1 MSTPVDAARQP
12 PRPPLRW
19 PTGLLRAG
27 VGAAG
32 VLVGMGVTAVAIAGW
47 SATGGGS
54 GTAAVGTLAAPSG
67 VTVSSV
73 GSTVSVSWD
82 GVVPP
87 QGALAGY
94 IVTRF
99 HGSTPSPAC
108 GTDPAQVGSYVPA
121 GTPACTDAPVSDG
134 TYTYAVT
141 AVFRTWT
148 AQSARSGPVAVEAPT
163 QAVSLAAGSTGAVLN
178 GTTLYYRP
186 GVAGGFRLV
195 DAVTSAVAGPASATF
210 PDVAAAGWSHPGE
223 TVSVGSGGPA
233 TIAYQS
239 SAYSWN
245 PSPALPVPQTVTGR
259 DTRGATVSTT
269 LTLTPDAVGPTGG
282 ALTVNGVPAGAAET
296 SSHARTTFPIDV
308 RTDYGADAGSGL
320 STNALTVET
329 ATLSGDSC
337 GAYSTP
343 TVITGAPAQA
353 GLTTGC
359 YRYRLTGTD
368 AVGNTSTLTTVVKY
382 DLGPP
387 TQTVTLVSG
396 VNASQ
401 TGNVIYFRGATGSF
415 VLASDVT
422 DTETS
427 PASVTFP
434 VISTAGW
441 THAAETDVTGIGS
454 LPTLG
459 FASSTYSLTST
470 ASTPGTHSVV
480 GKDAAGNSVTTA
492 LTFSKDTTAP
502 TGGALTVN
510 AGVAASGGST
520 TFNKTGGFT
529 IGLRTDYTDAGSGL
543 ASSVLT
549 VASAT
554 LGANTCG
561 TFGPTS
567 VVNGSAAQSGLTT
580 GCYRYTLTGTDKVG
594 NQATPIYTTVKV
606 DLVLPTG
613 GAVTV
618 NGVAADTGGT
628 TASGPTNDNPFP
640 IDARTDWT
648 DAESGLLSSTLTRA
662 VATYTAG
669 GCGTFSGSTT
679 VTGTTAQSGLATSC
693 YRYTLAGTDN
703 AGNVATVA
711 TVVRNDVTL
720 PTGGALTVNAVA
732 ASTAGSSSLNRTG
745 AFTIGARTDYTDAA
759 SGIDTSI
766 LSMTSATLSGGS
778 CGTFG
783 AATVVAGAPSQ
794 AGLGT
799 GCYRYTLTGTDLAGN
814 VAVPLVT
821 TVKVDL
827 VLPTGGAM
835 TVNGV
840 AADAAG
846 TTSGPTNDNPFLI
859 DSRTDWTD
867 AESGMGTSL
876 LTRTSATYSGGL
888 CTGTYATPV
897 TNHGHAVAERPGD
910 QVLEVHPDRHRR
922 GREQLGDLHRRQVRR
937 HASHCRCAHRQRG
950 SCQLRRYHERRQR
963 GVVHDR
969 HQDGEHRRCLGPGL
983 QHADPRGSDPVR
995 RDLRSLRVAGD
1006 DHRHAGAD
1014 RPADRVLPLR
1024 VDRRGPRREH
1034 GFPLDHGEAR
1044 RVRQRGV
1051 PGQRHRDG
1059 RSGRPGRPRG
1069 GHPLRRHRRG
1079 LAVLGLVGQHD
1090 RPADQRGQR
1099 GDRHPGRRRCR
1110 QRQPHRLVQPVHAEL
1125 RQHRPRVD
1133 GVHHRDGDVRRG
1145 RGQREHGGLE
1155 RLDPAADRHAG
1166 RGVRPGTG
1174 HRGDERRGHLHPERR
1189 RDQPRRRAG
1198 GWLLRHRGG
1207 QAVLTGRASPT
1218 AAGRPVDGAGDGNR
1232 TRMTSLEGW
1241 SSAIELHPQEPCR
1254 ACFAWTGPWL

>member
-163 QAVSLAAGSTGAVLN
+163 QTVSLAAGSTGAVLN

-441 THAAETDVTGIGS
+441 THTAETDVTGIGS

-459 FASSTYSLTST
+459 FTSSTYSLTST

-766 LSMTSATLSGGS
+766 LSMTPATLSGGS

-827 VLPTGGAM
+827 VLPTGGAV

-859 DSRTDWTD
+859 DSRTDWAD

-897 TNHGHAVAERPGD
+897 TITGTPSQSA
-910 QVLEVHPDRHRR
+910 
-922 GREQLGDLHRRQVRR
+922 
-937 HASHCRCAHRQRG
+937 
-950 SCQLRRYHERRQR
+950 
-963 GVVHDR
+963 
-969 HQDGEHRRCLGPGL
+969 
-983 QHADPRGSDPVR
+983 
-995 RDLRSLRVAGD
+995 
-1006 DHRHAGAD
+1006 
-1014 RPADRVLPLR
+1014 
-1024 VDRRGPRREH
+1024 
-1034 GFPLDHGEAR
+1034 
-1044 RVRQRGV
+1044 
-1051 PGQRHRDG
+1051 
-1059 RSGRPGRPRG
+1059 
-1069 GHPLRRHRRG
+1069 
-1079 LAVLGLVGQHD
+1079 LATK
-1090 RPADQRGQR
+1090 
-1099 GDRHPGRRRCR
+1099 CWKY
-1110 QRQPHRLVQPVHAEL
+1110 
-1125 RQHRPRVD
+1125 
-1133 GVHHRDGDVRRG
+1133 
-1145 RGQREHGGLE
+1145 
-1155 RLDPAADRHAG
+1155 
-1166 RGVRPGTG
+1166 T
-1174 HRGDERRGHLHPERR
+1174 
-1189 RDQPRRRAG
+1189 
-1198 GWLLRHRGG
+1198 
-1207 QAVLTGRASPT
+1207 LTGT
-1218 AAGRPVDGAGDGNR
+1218 DAAGN
-1232 TRMTSLEGW
+1232 
-1241 SSAIELHPQEPCR
+1241 SSAISTVVKYDVTPPTAGALTVNGVAASSGGTTSVANVASFTIGTRTANTDAASGLASSTLTREAATLSGATCGAFGSPVTITGTPAQTGLPTGCYR
-1254 ACFAWTGPWL
+1254 YALTGVDLAGNTVSLSTTVKLGVYANAVSLVNGTGTAGRVDQGDRVVVTLSDDIAVGSLCSAWSGNTTDQLINADNAVTVTLVDGGVGNDSLTVSSSQCTLNFGNIGLASTAYTIATVTFGGAGANASTVAWSASTRQLTVTLGAVSGPGPAIVATNVVATFTPSVAVTNPAAVPAGGSFATAAVKQF